1 MITILSIAIFL
12 LGYIAISQEHIL
24 KISKTSISLLL
35 AAVLWLMVVLGQH
48 GQVAL
53 ALAESAGEIFSLI
66 IFLLSAMTLVEILTH
81 YGLFDYIYIKLF
93 KLKLGDKSQ
102 FFIIAL
108 LAFISSA
115 FLDNLTTTIVFL
127 QIASRFFSG
136 KNLLRSAS
144 AIVIAANAGGA
155 FSPIGDVTTT
165 MLWLANKFSTQTIVT
180 QAFIPS
186 FTVFLVSTLIIGKSI
201 VADTKDRVENI
212 RRLEKIEWVFISLC
226 LFSFLLPLLMT
237 IVHLPPYFGLLLG
250 LGIIWLVVDLVRLR
264 RPNSTSLSISI
275 EKFFQKTDIAS
286 LYFFIG
292 ILLAVSAL
300 RHLGVLD
307 AISHQ
312 VFTATPSITRVI
324 EGNIAIGGLSAIFDN
339 IPLTAVA
346 IDIVKTTDPGLW
358 VLLALTVG
366 VGGSLLLIGS
376 APGIIAMTIIKELT
390 FGAYLKIATLPA
402 LVAFIL
408 GIFVWFIQY
417 NYLI

>member
-24 KISKTSISLLL
+24 KVSKTSISLLL
-35 AAVLWLMVVLGQH
+35 AVVLWLLVVLGQH

-53 ALAESAGEIFSLI
+53 ALVESAGEIFSLI

-81 YGLFDYIYIKLF
+81 YGLFDYIYIKLL

-108 LAFISSA
+108 LAFVSSA

-165 MLWLANKFSTQTIVT
+165 MLWLANKFSTQTIIT

-186 FTVFLVSTLIIGKSI
+186 FTVFLVSTLLIGRSII
-201 VADTKDRVENI
+201 ADTKDRVENT
-212 RRLEKIEWVFISLC
+212 RQLGKIEWFVISLC
-226 LFSFLLPLLMT
+226 LFSFLLPLFMT

-250 LGIIWLVVDLVRLR
+250 LGIIWLVVDLARLQ

-300 RHLGVLD
+300 RHIGVLD
-307 AISHQ
+307 VISHQ
-312 VFTATPSITRVI
+312 VFTETPSTVRII
-324 EGNIAIGGLSAIFDN
+324 GGNITIGGLSAVFDN

-346 IDIVKTTDPGLW
+346 IDIVKTTDPSLW

-402 LVAFIL
+402 LAAFIL

-417 NYLI
+417 NYLK

>member
-1 MITILSIAIFL
+1 MIIILSVAIFL
-12 LGYIAISQEHIL
+12 LGYIAISQEHLL
-24 KISKTSISLLL
+24 KISKTSISLLI
-35 AAVLWLMVVLGQH
+35 AVVLWLLVILGQH
-48 GQVAL
+48 GQVTL

-81 YGLFDYIYIKLF
+81 YGLFDYVYTKLL
-93 KLKLGDKSQ
+93 KLKLGDKAQ

-127 QIASRFFSG
+127 QISSRFFSG
-136 KNLLRSAS
+136 KNLLKSAS
-144 AIVIAANAGGA
+144 VIVIAANAGGA

-165 MLWLANKFSTQTIVT
+165 MLWLANKFSTPEIII

-186 FTVFLVSTLIIGKSI
+186 FTVFLVSALLIGKSI
-201 VADTKDRVENI
+201 VADTKDRVENTKQ
-212 RRLEKIEWVFISLC
+212 LGKVEWFVISLC
-226 LFSFLLPLLMT
+226 LLSFLLPLLMT

-250 LGIIWLVVDLVRLR
+250 LGIIWLVVDLARLQ
-264 RPNSTSLSISI
+264 RPNSTSLSLSI

-307 AISHQ
+307 IISHQ
-312 VFTATPSITRVI
+312 VFTTTPSTTRII
-324 EGNIAIGGLSAIFDN
+324 EGNIVIGGLSAIFDN

-346 IDIVKTTDPGLW
+346 IDIVKTTDPSLW
-358 VLLALTVG
+358 ALLALTVG

-376 APGIIAMTIIKELT
+376 APGIIAMTIVKELT
-390 FGAYLKIATLPA
+390 FSAYLKIASLPA
-402 LVAFIL
+402 LVAFVL
-408 GIFVWFIQY
+408 GIFVWLLQY
-417 NYLI
+417 NY

>member
-24 KISKTSISLLL
+24 KVSKTSISLLL
-35 AAVLWLMVVLGQH
+35 AVVLWLLVVLGQH

-53 ALAESAGEIFSLI
+53 ALVESAGEIFSLI

-81 YGLFDYIYIKLF
+81 YGLFDYIYIKLL

-108 LAFISSA
+108 LAFVSSA

-165 MLWLANKFSTQTIVT
+165 MLWLANKFTTQTIIT

-186 FTVFLVSTLIIGKSI
+186 FTVFLVSTLLIGKSI
-201 VADTKDRVENI
+201 VADTKDRVENT
-212 RRLEKIEWVFISLC
+212 RQLGKIEWFVISLC
-226 LFSFLLPLLMT
+226 LFSFLLPLFMT

-250 LGIIWLVVDLVRLR
+250 LGIIWLVVDLARLQ

-300 RHLGVLD
+300 RHIGVLD
-307 AISHQ
+307 VISHQ
-312 VFTATPSITRVI
+312 VFTETP
-324 EGNIAIGGLSAIFDN
+324 
-339 IPLTAVA
+339 
-346 IDIVKTTDPGLW
+346 
-358 VLLALTVG
+358 
-366 VGGSLLLIGS
+366 
-376 APGIIAMTIIKELT
+376 
-390 FGAYLKIATLPA
+390 
-402 LVAFIL
+402 
-408 GIFVWFIQY
+408 
-417 NYLI
+417 